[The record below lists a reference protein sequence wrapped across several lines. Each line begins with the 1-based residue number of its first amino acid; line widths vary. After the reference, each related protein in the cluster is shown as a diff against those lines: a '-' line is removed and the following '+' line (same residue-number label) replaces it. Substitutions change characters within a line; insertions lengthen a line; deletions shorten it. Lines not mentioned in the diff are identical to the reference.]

1 MPYLRMSASWPEG
14 TKHRHD
20 RDEGSGVGR
29 GHKIRHQYPS
39 LFSLASTSQDS
50 SLAGGPYPSSSSL
63 GDVVLG
69 GLFLPALLGG
79 AFKVQDDLA
88 AAVDGDPRDAPAGL
102 LDGLHGRLDV
112 ALGKGQVA
120 AAGASEL
127 L

>member
-1 MPYLRMSASWPEG
+1 
-14 TKHRHD
+14 
-20 RDEGSGVGR
+20 
-29 GHKIRHQYPS
+29 
-39 LFSLASTSQDS
+39 
-50 SLAGGPYPSSSSL
+50 LAGGPYPSSSSL

-112 ALGKGQVA
+112 ALAKGQVA

-127 L
+127 LHGEAVVLQLLVERHGRFLLLA

>member
-1 MPYLRMSASWPEG
+1 MPFSRMSAIRPSSSGSMTFLLPVAPER
-14 TKHRHD
+14 TEHRHD

-79 AFKVQDDLA
+79 PSRSRTILPLRSMVTRAT
-88 AAVDGDPRDAPAGL
+88 R
-102 LDGLHGRLDV
+102 R
-112 ALGKGQVA
+112 
-120 AAGASEL
+120 
-127 L
+127 